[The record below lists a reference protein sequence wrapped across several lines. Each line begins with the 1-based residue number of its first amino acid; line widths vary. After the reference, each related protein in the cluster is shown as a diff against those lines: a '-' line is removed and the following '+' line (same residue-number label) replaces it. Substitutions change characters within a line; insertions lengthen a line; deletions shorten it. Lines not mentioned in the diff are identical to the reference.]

1 MGQMKWRTLPSR
13 CSYLKLFQCLVL
25 AGLYYFSSG
34 NIQVTKP
41 VNDIMKLSCDYNIS
55 TNELTRVRV
64 YWQKNNDMVL
74 SVISGN
80 VEVWP
85 KYKNR
90 TYMNSISNPSIV
102 ILGLRPSDE
111 GTYTCVVQKP
121 EKKGAYKLE
130 HLTKVMLSV
139 TADFPVPSITDLGNP
154 ATDIKKIRCLTSGG
168 FPKPRLSWLEKE
180 KELNAISTTVS
191 QDLQTELYTISSEL
205 DFNVTSNH
213 SFTCLVKYGNLT
225 VSQIFNWQKS
235 EPTPSRFNQPWS
247 WILIP
252 VVGISVIFVIA
263 VFCYW
268 HLCNRPAARCR
279 ERRRNGESMEMTTSS
294 PIV

>member
-1 MGQMKWRTLPSR
+1 MEAQNENEKSPETKLKVVEDCNLNDREFEIAVMKKLKEVQERPLDELRNKINEQKEHLTKESIFTKHIKS
-13 CSYLKLFQCLVL
+13 CSICLFL
-25 AGLYYFSSG
+25 G

-139 TADFPVPSITDLGNP
+139 TAVICSVQITPN
-154 ATDIKKIRCLTSGG
+154 I
-168 FPKPRLSWLEKE
+168 
-180 KELNAISTTVS
+180 
-191 QDLQTELYTISSEL
+191 
-205 DFNVTSNH
+205 
-213 SFTCLVKYGNLT
+213 
-225 VSQIFNWQKS
+225 
-235 EPTPSRFNQPWS
+235 
-247 WILIP
+247 
-252 VVGISVIFVIA
+252 
-263 VFCYW
+263 
-268 HLCNRPAARCR
+268 
-279 ERRRNGESMEMTTSS
+279 
-294 PIV
+294 